1 MISKSLQQ
9 ISEQLAGQ
17 LHGNDSK
24 FVGVS
29 IDSRKLSAG
38 ELFVAIQGDRFDAH
52 DFVLAVADK
61 GAAGALVHRLQQVA
75 LPQVCVGDTR
85 LALGQLAAAWR
96 QKFDIPVIAVTGSNG
111 KTTVKEM
118 LASIMGQR
126 GPVLSTR
133 GNLNND
139 IGLPLTLLEL
149 AEEHRSA
156 VVEMGANHTGE
167 IAGLT
172 ALACPTVGLV
182 TNAGIAHLEGFG
194 SPEGVVRA
202 KGELLAGLP
211 ADGIAVIN
219 RDQDHAGL
227 WKQLAGTREIISFGL
242 GRDAQFT
249 ASDILQG
256 VREVQPWISF
266 SMLTPLGSFPIE
278 LNFAGTH
285 NVMNALAAAAAAT
298 AAGAGIDDIRDGL
311 QAARQMAGRL
321 QLLSRKG
328 GGWLIDDT
336 YNANPVSARAAMEF
350 AASLGGQ
357 RWLVLGDMGELGPDA
372 ENMHHELGLAAAEL
386 GFDRIYSCGDLAAR
400 AAAAFPGESRSF
412 DGLDALIDALNKDLP
427 VVKANGGYDNNE
439 QVIPLLKASR
449 SMRFDKVVDA
459 LCKSATE
466 NCGSQGE

>member
-1 MISKSLQQ
+1 MIGGGLQQ
-9 ISEQLAGQ
+9 ISGELAGQ
-17 LHGNDSK
+17 LHGNDAK

-29 IDSRKLSAG
+29 IDSRALSSG
-38 ELFVAIQGDRFDAH
+38 ELFVAIRGERFDGH
-52 DFVLAVADK
+52 DFVADVAGG
-61 GAAGALVHRLQQVA
+61 GAAGALVHQLQEAA

-96 QKFDIPVIAVTGSNG
+96 QEFDIPVIAVTGSNG

-118 LASIMGQR
+118 LASIMGRR

-139 IGLPLTLLEL
+139 IGLPLTLMRLEK
-149 AEEHRSA
+149 EHRCA
-156 VVEMGANHTGE
+156 VVEMGANQPGE

-172 ALACPTVGLV
+172 ALACPTVGV
-182 TNAGIAHLEGFG
+182 VNNAGSAHLEGFG
-194 SPEGVVRA
+194 SPDGVARA
-202 KGELLAGLP
+202 KGELFAGLP
-211 ADGIAVIN
+211 ADGVAVIN
-219 RDQDHAGL
+219 SDQDHVGL

-242 GRDAQFT
+242 GRDARFT
-249 ASDILQG
+249 ANDVSQG
-256 VREVQPWISF
+256 VRKGKPWLSF
-266 SMLTPLGSFPIE
+266 FMVTPLGSFPVE

-285 NVMNALAAAAAAT
+285 NVMNALAAAAAAS

-311 QAARQMAGRL
+311 QATRQMAGRL

-357 RWLVLGDMGELGPDA
+357 HWLVLGDMGELGPDA
-372 ENMHHELGLAAAEL
+372 EIMHRELGLAAGEL
-386 GFDRIYSCGDLAAR
+386 GFERIYSCGELAAR
-400 AAAAFPGESRSF
+400 AAEAFPGESQCF
-412 DGLDALIDALNKDLP
+412 DGLDALIDALNKDFA
-427 VVKANGGYDNNE
+427 VARANGSGDSNK

-459 LCKSATE
+459 LCITATE
-466 NCGSQGE
+466 IGESQGE

>member
-1 MISKSLQQ
+1 MIGGSLQQ
-9 ISEQLAGQ
+9 ISGQLAGQ
-17 LHGNDSK
+17 LHGHDAK

-38 ELFVAIQGDRFDAH
+38 ELFVAIKGERFDGH
-52 DFVLAVADK
+52 DFVHAVS
-61 GAAGALVHRLQQVA
+61 GAGVVGALVHELQQVG

-96 QKFDIPVIAVTGSNG
+96 QEFDIPVIAITGSNG

-118 LASIMGQR
+118 LASIMGQC
-126 GPVLSTR
+126 GPVLSTH

-139 IGLPLTLLEL
+139 IGLPLTLVRL

-156 VVEMGANHTGE
+156 VVEMGANQPGE

-172 ALACPTVGLV
+172 ALACPTVGV
-182 TNAGIAHLEGFG
+182 INNAGSAHLEGFV
-194 SPEGVVRA
+194 SPEGVARA

-219 RDQDHAGL
+219 GDQEYAGL

-242 GRDAQFT
+242 GRDARFT
-249 ASDILQG
+249 ASDVSQG
-256 VREVQPWISF
+256 VREGQPWLSF
-266 SMLTPLGSFPIE
+266 SMTTPLGSFPVE

-285 NVMNALAAAAAAT
+285 NVMNALAAAAAAF
-298 AAGAGIDDIRDGL
+298 AAGADSDDIRDGL
-311 QAARQMAGRL
+311 QAARQIAGRL
-321 QLLSRKG
+321 QLLNRKG

-357 RWLVLGDMGELGPDA
+357 HWLVLGDMGELGPDA
-372 ENMHHELGLAAAEL
+372 EIMHRDLGLAAGEL
-386 GFDRIYSCGDLAAR
+386 GFERIYSCGELAAR
-400 AAAAFPGESRSF
+400 AAAAFPGESRCF
-412 DGLDALIDALNKDLP
+412 DG
-427 VVKANGGYDNNE
+427 
-439 QVIPLLKASR
+439 
-449 SMRFDKVVDA
+449 
-459 LCKSATE
+459 
-466 NCGSQGE
+466 NCCGA